1 MGSCLCLILRCS
13 FRIILILI
21 RYEAT
26 ISMKAFYDDETLLKI
41 AFKTLLRFLACI
53 NRLSYSVH
61 AVFIALADRMA
72 FFLLLQCTFSWHFK
86 QKVCLIRYRVFRSPV
101 SRRTLQVFPVSL
113 YRANR
118 EFVYRLFLYAD
129 HGDQRGYVKIHLGIK
144 MFVSR
149 QDRVLN
155 LILIGCNIY
164 LRNTREY

>member
-13 FRIILILI
+13 FTITLILI
-21 RYEAT
+21 RYVAT

-41 AFKTLLRFLACI
+41 AFKTLLRFLAGN

-61 AVFIALADRMA
+61 AECSSRQPTAWLV
-72 FFLLLQCTFSWHFK
+72 LLQCTFSWHFK

-101 SRRTLQVFPVSL
+101 RRTLQVFPVSL

-118 EFVYRLFLYAD
+118 EFVYKLFLYAD

-149 QDRVLN
+149 QDRRLN

>member
-21 RYEAT
+21 RYVAT

-41 AFKTLLRFLACI
+41 AFKTLLRFLAGI

-61 AVFIALADRMA
+61 AECSSRQPTAWLV
-72 FFLLLQCTFSWHFK
+72 LLQCTFSWHFK

-101 SRRTLQVFPVSL
+101 RRTLQVFPVSL

-118 EFVYRLFLYAD
+118 EFVYKLFLYAD

-149 QDRVLN
+149 QDRLLN